1 MVSAKMKEVRVAVVG
16 SGYWGV
22 NHIRNFYQ
30 LGALRLVCD
39 LNKERLAEIE
49 DLYPEIETTTDFS
62 RLLKH
67 SDIDAVV
74 LATPAEHHYNQAKEC
89 LLAGKHV
96 LVEKPITITGD
107 EALDLIKVAEKQKKI
122 LMVGHL
128 MEYHPA
134 VLKLQEL
141 INSGELGEIRHIR
154 SNRLNLGKLRDQE
167 NVLWALGVHDLSIIL
182 MLLGRDPVTISAV
195 GEAILQ
201 EGIEDI
207 VDVHL
212 DFDEKVT
219 AHIHASWLN
228 PFKLQR
234 TIVIGAKKMAV
245 FSDSLT
251 EGKLKVYDKGFDM
264 KSLPSG
270 EPQWVMRAGEEKNV
284 EFDSS
289 EPLNNECKAFLT
301 AIQSGKPPISDGQDG
316 WRVLRVMEAAQES
329 IRGYGKPVN
338 FQPPKPTKN

>member
-1 MVSAKMKEVRVAVVG
+1 MKEVRVAVVG
-16 SGYWGV
+16 GGYWGA
-22 NHIRNFYQ
+22 NLIRNFYQ
-30 LGALRLVCD
+30 LGALRVVCD
-39 LNKERLAEIE
+39 LNKDKLAEIE
-49 DLYPEIETTTDFS
+49 DLYPEIETTHEFTKVIS
-62 RLLKH
+62 NPQ
-67 SDIDAVV
+67 IDAVV
-74 LATPAEHHYNQAKEC
+74 LATPAEYHYGQAKES

-96 LVEKPITITGD
+96 FVEKPITLLSK
-107 EALDLIKVAEKQKKI
+107 EALELIEVAEKQKKI

-134 VLKLQEL
+134 VLKLQE
-141 INSGELGEIRHIR
+141 IIRSGELGEIRHIR

-182 MLLGRDPVTISAV
+182 MLLGRDPINVSAV

-212 DFDEKVT
+212 DFDELVT

-234 TIVIGAKKMAV
+234 TIVIGTKKMAV
-245 FSDSLT
+245 FSDSLS
-251 EGKLKVYDKGFDM
+251 EGKLKIYDKGFDLRN
-264 KSLPSG
+264 K
-270 EPQWVMRAGEEKNV
+270 QWIMRSGEEKNID
-284 EFDSS
+284 FDPS
-289 EPLNNECKAFLT
+289 EPLNNECKTF
-301 AIQSGKPPISDGQDG
+301 ISSIKSGKPPISDGQDG
-316 WRVLRVMEAAQES
+316 WKVLRVMEAAQES

-338 FQPPKPTKN
+338 FQPPQAAKIK